1 MNLFRGEQTRL
12 FQDIKEVKKGLTWQ
26 KNMGWYGIA
35 VFYTLGLIIFSY
47 WAYVLKG
54 KENEVI
60 KAQAIVKLAKA
71 YIPQLDTDKFM
82 QEVYF
87 INKHDFAKEVYYHPD
102 KYTAVPIAE
111 LRDLRSKIKY
121 LKGKNK
127 SAEVNTLKPD
137 SANH

>member
-1 MNLFRGEQTRL
+1 
-12 FQDIKEVKKGLTWQ
+12 
-26 KNMGWYGIA
+26 MGWYGIG

-47 WAYVLKG
+47 CVFILNG
-54 KENEVI
+54 KEKEVI
-60 KAQAIVKLAKA
+60 KAQKVVKLAKS
-71 YIPQLDTDKFM
+71 YIPKLDTDKFM

-121 LKGKNK
+121 LKGKNR
-127 SAEVNTLKPD
+127 SAEVNKTD
-137 SANH
+137 SVSH